1 MYGLETMVWR
11 AWWWVEERIGSVVWT
26 LFFYRQLTDDACGV
40 WRTWKPTLASFSI
53 RLRARRWTAFSTPS
67 KLGEP
72 FFNAHMASIDVT
84 TTDEPNAA
92 KQQMFNRAG
101 GRSFSAHNSRRLVGW
116 KLLTFD
122 LFEWFRRPFGAY
134 LVVVVMVRRPTGR
147 LMVISISSGN
157 GRMDFYVARRMYTF
171 IPDQLNYVLRLR
183 LKVVMCWNRFFRFQF
198 RKRYTLSS
206 SQTNS
211 NEWPSMRC
219 AFSISFL
226 KKRYSLFH
234 SRTVSFLR
242 FLNTLKFN
250 TL

>member
-122 LFEWFRRPFGAY
+122 LFECFRRPFGAY

-147 LMVISISSGN
+147 LMVYDLIRQRKDGFLCCKKNVHIHSRS
-157 GRMDFYVARRMYTF
+157 A
-171 IPDQLNYVLRLR
+171 QLRAPAKVKGGYVLEQ
-183 LKVVMCWNRFFRFQF
+183 V
-198 RKRYTLSS
+198 
-206 SQTNS
+206 
-211 NEWPSMRC
+211 
-219 AFSISFL
+219 FSLPI
-226 KKRYSLFH
+226 
-234 SRTVSFLR
+234 
-242 FLNTLKFN
+242 
-250 TL
+250 